1 MKILCLQKQARI
13 FLRKTR
19 RIIVPKY
26 IELSA
31 QTELNL
37 SELFSSNKP
46 KEEDNA
52 KEEKDE

>member
-1 MKILCLQKQARI
+1 M
-13 FLRKTR
+13 
-19 RIIVPKY
+19 PKY

-31 QTELNL
+31 QAEVNL

-46 KEEDNA
+46 KEDNA

>member
-1 MKILCLQKQARI
+1 M
-13 FLRKTR
+13 
-19 RIIVPKY
+19 PKY

-46 KEEDNA
+46 KEENKKSD
-52 KEEKDE
+52 KGDE

>member
-1 MKILCLQKQARI
+1 M
-13 FLRKTR
+13 
-19 RIIVPKY
+19 IVPKY

-31 QTELNL
+31 QTEVNL

-46 KEEDNA
+46 KEDDA

>member
-1 MKILCLQKQARI
+1 MGENPLLAKAGSHFSTKN
-13 FLRKTR
+13 KEDHM
-19 RIIVPKY
+19 PKY

-31 QTELNL
+31 QTEVNL

-46 KEEDNA
+46 KEDDA